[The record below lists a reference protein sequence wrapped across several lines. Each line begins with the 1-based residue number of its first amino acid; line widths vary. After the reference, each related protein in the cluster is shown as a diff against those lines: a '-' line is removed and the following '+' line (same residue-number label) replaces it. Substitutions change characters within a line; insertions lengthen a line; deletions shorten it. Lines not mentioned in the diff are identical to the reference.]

1 MSLSLNPEFAENP
14 EPRCPCLLLLD
25 TSHSMEGAAIEQLNA
40 GLAAFRDALKADRL
54 ATKRVEVAMVTFGPV
69 QKIVDFEPAADF
81 EPPPLITTGG
91 TPMGKA
97 ITVGLDMLQLRKE
110 AYRANGIAYYRPWVF
125 LITDGAPTDEWAEAA
140 ELVKQGEAERAFMF
154 FPVGVSGADMSILK
168 SLSVREPVALK
179 GLAFE
184 RLFRWL
190 SSSLSSVSRSSPGEQ
205 IALENPVA
213 PDGWATVVV

>member
-1 MSLSLNPEFAENP
+1 MSLILNPEFAENP

-25 TSHSMEGAAIEQLNA
+25 TSHSMEGAPIEQLNA
-40 GLAAFRDALKADRL
+40 GLKTFQQSLQADRL

-69 QKIVDFEPAADF
+69 QQIADF
-81 EPPPLITTGG
+81 VPAYDFDPPPLVTTGG

-97 ITVGLDMLQLRKE
+97 ITVGLEMLRLRKE

-140 ELVKQGEAERAFMF
+140 DLVKRGEAERAFMF
-154 FPVGVSGADMSILK
+154 FSVGVEGADVSILK

-184 RLFRWL
+184 RLFTWL
-190 SSSLSSVSRSSPGEQ
+190 SSSLSSVSRSRPGDQ
-205 IALENPVA
+205 LALENPAA